1 MQVDHLLRLD
11 RLDLALVWGDR
22 ALLGQEV
29 GGVTATDLED
39 PARFLEAGEIVLSGL
54 LWWSREGDPAKA
66 DRFVSG
72 LSAAG
77 AVALL
82 AGEETHGGVPDE
94 VVDACRRHRV
104 ALLAVPAHTS
114 FRAVTEAVCLRQWG
128 ELSRRPTDHYALPE
142 NVRAD
147 LDRALEHGASIAELT
162 DRAFAH
168 LGTPDCHLLTGSG
181 RTVARAGGAAPLPAR
196 RAAELL
202 RGTRGTTVRVEA
214 DDDTAFDAWHLHLPE
229 EGQVPPRV
237 LQEIAELLGRHR
249 RREDRRRAA
258 RATASAELLAA
269 LGAPYPDAHRIRG
282 ALTAC
287 GLGDGRA
294 YTLVAASL
302 EPGAGLGRAP
312 VRTGRTGWTGRGEGG
327 EGGERGRAEAAA
339 GHGGVEAAAQLVEA
353 VAAGATAAAD
363 ALSDAVPSDT
373 ALSGTALSG
382 TALSAAT
389 ASEAAAALAEALGH
403 LPPAAF
409 TSVVAEC
416 PGGEAMAVVA
426 HGEGAAAE
434 LRAVLGE
441 AWPLVHACR
450 PGDALHAG
458 VGEPVTGPDALDTAL
473 AQARYALAAARA
485 AAPSGQRLAGLD
497 DLRGLD
503 SLVAGIPAAVREVY
517 RATVL
522 GPLLGPGRASH
533 ATLLETLEVF
543 LAHDCSWA
551 RTAEALHLHVNTV
564 HYRIERV
571 EALTGR
577 DLSRLDHKLDLRAA
591 LLCR

>member
-11 RLDLALVWGDR
+11 RLDLSLVWGDR

-54 LWWSREGDPAKA
+54 VWWSREGDPSKA
-66 DRFVSG
+66 DRFVSA
-72 LSAAG
+72 LSSAG

-82 AGEETHGGVPDE
+82 AGEETHGGVPEE

-114 FRAVTEAVCLRQWG
+114 FRAVTEAVYLRQWG
-128 ELSRRPTDHYALPE
+128 ELSRRPTDLYALPE

-147 LDRALEHGASIAELT
+147 LDRALEHGASAAELT

-168 LGTPDCHLLTGSG
+168 LGTPDCHLLTASG
-181 RTVARAGGAAPLPAR
+181 RTVARTGGAAPLPPGQAV
-196 RAAELL
+196 ELL
-202 RGTRGTTVRVEA
+202 RGTRGTTVRVEGDA
-214 DDDTAFDAWHLHLPE
+214 DTAFDAWHLHLPE

-249 RREDRRRAA
+249 RREDRRRAT
-258 RATASAELLAA
+258 RATASAELVAA
-269 LGAPYPDAHRIRG
+269 VGAAYPDATRVRG

-287 GLGDGRA
+287 GLADGHAHTVVVASLAPAAGPGRLPARSARTERAGAGGGDG
-294 YTLVAASL
+294 
-302 EPGAGLGRAP
+302 AG
-312 VRTGRTGWTGRGEGG
+312 
-327 EGGERGRAEAAA
+327 
-339 GHGGVEAAAQLVEA
+339 
-353 VAAGATAAAD
+353 
-363 ALSDAVPSDT
+363 
-373 ALSGTALSG
+373 
-382 TALSAAT
+382 
-389 ASEAAAALAEALGH
+389 EAAAALAEALSH
-403 LPPAAF
+403 LPSGAFAA
-409 TSVVAEC
+409 VVAGC
-416 PGGEAMAVVA
+416 PGGEAVAVLA
-426 HGEGAAAE
+426 HDVDAGAE
-434 LRAVLGE
+434 LRAVLD
-441 AWPLVHACR
+441 AVWPLVHACR
-450 PGDALHAG
+450 PGAALHAG
-458 VGEPVTGPDALDTAL
+458 VGEPVTGPGELNAAL
-473 AQARYALAAARA
+473 AQARHALAAARA
-485 AAPSGQRLAGLD
+485 GAPSAQRVAGLD

-503 SLVAGIPAAVREVY
+503 TLVAGIPAAVREVY
-517 RATVL
+517 STTVL

-543 LAHDCSWA
+543 LAHNCSWA